1 MQRFSWET
9 CTVCAAGAN
18 VLMLRAGVQQLLREA
33 KGMLPQEIF
42 KSYWTL

>member
-18 VLMLRAGVQQLLREA
+18 VLMLRAGVKNFQGGSMHA
-33 KGMLPQEIF
+33 APGNF
-42 KSYWTL
+42 